1 MNPMKTVIMKQ
12 TMETSDAVNN
22 PSTMNEV

>member
-1 MNPMKTVIMKQ
+1 MKTVIMKQ